1 MNKPRELSQ
10 QGDKR
15 SEPEKDR
22 EVQRLNKIIEV
33 LMNRAEHASSLQGS
47 AFNLF
52 QTAIVLEEE
61 VQRRTEQL
69 EVALQDNKKMTR
81 ALQQAKDQMDAEMS
95 QRMQAQK
102 ELELVNQKLAALNIT
117 DQLTNLVNRR
127 GLDELLY
134 AEWLRAISSGRQ
146 LGIGMVDI
154 DNFKLY
160 NDCYGH
166 LAGDECLRR
175 VAEALQ
181 QSLRQEDLVARYGGE
196 EFTMVLPGANITV
209 AMQVAERARSV
220 VEALAIPHTS
230 AAPGVVTLSIGVAS
244 EAPGP
249 GKTAKKLLDAADK
262 ALYRAKSEGRN
273 CVRDNR

>member
-22 EVQRLNKIIEV
+22 EVQRLNKVIEV

-102 ELELVNQKLAALNIT
+102 ELELVNLKLAALNIT

-134 AEWLRAISSGRQ
+134 AEWLRAISSGRR
-146 LGIGMVDI
+146 LGIGKI
-154 DNFKLY
+154 GRAS
-160 NDCYGH
+160 CR
-166 LAGDECLRR
+166 ER
-175 VAEALQ
+175 V
-181 QSLRQEDLVARYGGE
+181 
-196 EFTMVLPGANITV
+196 
-209 AMQVAERARSV
+209 
-220 VEALAIPHTS
+220 
-230 AAPGVVTLSIGVAS
+230 
-244 EAPGP
+244 
-249 GKTAKKLLDAADK
+249 
-262 ALYRAKSEGRN
+262 
-273 CVRDNR
+273 